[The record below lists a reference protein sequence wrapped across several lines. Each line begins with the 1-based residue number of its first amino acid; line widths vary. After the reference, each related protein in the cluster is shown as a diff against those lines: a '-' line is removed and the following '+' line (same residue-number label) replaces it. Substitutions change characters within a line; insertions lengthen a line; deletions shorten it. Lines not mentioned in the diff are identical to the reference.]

1 MANQHQDEPMKEN
14 HENSL
19 KTRER
24 RRFLG
29 PRFGSL
35 LLGLASLLSVAC
47 GADEHD
53 ASDQQDLVVG
63 MLVQQ
68 DDIGDTQQELGAGL
82 LAMRQINAAGGVTI
96 GGVDYR
102 LTVQAQDHQGSAA
115 GTVEAMARLSK
126 QGVTAT
132 IGPPWSSLALGNE
145 PDHSDG
151 ASLMARQYDML
162 LISSSATAAAIT
174 ELDDDDLQWRTI
186 PSDTAQAEIGATE
199 LLARGLTR
207 AAVLYRDEAW
217 GQGLAAAFTAAF
229 EAGGGQ
235 VVATVEYDASGEQ
248 IADLNSYDYD
258 TELDALFAD
267 QPEVILLYDFDEL
280 FQITNRIA
288 ARGDLSAYGDT
299 PPLFFGSDANLTSDL
314 LVNGA
319 PEVIKHMEG
328 TSPTSD
334 EADPYYQ
341 KFTEW
346 MAAAELDIADNT
358 AAPRYDAIFC
368 LAAALQKANSRAADD
383 VKREL
388 RAVSRKDGDELTVH
402 PGEWAAAK
410 AALLAGRDIDYDGV
424 SGRIEFS
431 ERGDPTT
438 GLYSIWKVA
447 SGKGGKFVL
456 DLSRTVPYEN

>member
-1 MANQHQDEPMKEN
+1 MIQR
-14 HENSL
+14 SC
-19 KTRER
+19 
-24 RRFLG
+24 
-29 PRFGSL
+29 L
-35 LLGLASLLSVAC
+35 LLAILCCSGLSAAC
-47 GADEHD
+47 SGDDHRD
-53 ASDQQDLVVG
+53 SDKKNFVVG

-82 LAMRQINAAGGVTI
+82 LAMRQISAAGGLTI
-96 GGVDYR
+96 DGVDYQM
-102 LTVQAQDHQGSAA
+102 TVQAQDHQSSAA
-115 GTVEAMARLSK
+115 GAVAALARLSK

-162 LISSSATAAAIT
+162 LISPSATAAAIT
-174 ELDDDDLQWRTI
+174 DLDDDDLQWRTI
-186 PSDTAQAEIGATE
+186 PSDTAQAEIGASE
-199 LLARGLTR
+199 LLSRNLTR

-235 VVATVEYDASGEQ
+235 VTAAVKYDASGDQ
-248 IADLNSYDYD
+248 IADLNSYDFD
-258 TELDALFAD
+258 DELDAIFAD
-267 QPEVILLYDFDEL
+267 LPEVVLLYDFDEL
-280 FQITNRIA
+280 FQITGRIA
-288 ARGDLSAYGDT
+288 ARDYLSRYGDK

-319 PEVIKHMEG
+319 PEVIQYMEG

-334 EADPYYQ
+334 TNDPYYLQ
-341 KFTEW
+341 FTEW
-346 MAAAELDIADNT
+346 LAAAELDTSDNT
-358 AAPRYDAIFC
+358 AAPRYDAVYC

-388 RAVSRKDGDELTVH
+388 RAVSRKDGDEVTIH
-402 PGEWAAAK
+402 PGEWAKAK
-410 AALLAGRDIDYDGV
+410 AALLAGEDIDYDGV

-447 SGKGGKFVL
+447 AGKNGKFTL
-456 DLSRTVPYEN
+456 DLSNTVPYGN